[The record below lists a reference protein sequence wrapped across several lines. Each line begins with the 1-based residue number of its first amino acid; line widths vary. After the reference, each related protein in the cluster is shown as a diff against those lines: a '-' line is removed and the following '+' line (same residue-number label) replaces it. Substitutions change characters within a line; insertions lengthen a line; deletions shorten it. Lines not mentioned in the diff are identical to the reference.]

1 LLDEESV
8 RRHRASDWG
17 GEIGWGVVNVQG
29 GEILRGEAI
38 AAAKNLPFL
47 EKLD

>member
-1 LLDEESV
+1 V
-8 RRHRASDWG
+8 RRHQASDWG